1 MLFQL
6 HPTQLHLSPAVH
18 QDKRQ
23 SDSSQLHGPHR
34 PADVR
39 CDVLHRHK
47 TRQSTMK
54 GRSFKH
60 SSNSPID
67 EGWTLRPSSHDLTF
81 LSSSLSSSFK
91 LIEGLDWPF

>member
-34 PADVR
+34 PAGVR
-39 CDVLHRHK
+39 CEVLHRP
-47 TRQSTMK
+47 RQSTMK
-54 GRSFKH
+54 GWSFKH

-81 LSSSLSSSFK
+81 LSSSLSSILK
-91 LIEGLDWPF
+91 LIEALNWPF